1 MKLSF
6 KNKWNSH
13 VYVWLSPFAIHLKLS
28 NTINW
33 VHSNT
38 KKKKRNSDVYDNMGQ
53 HGDIMLWEIN
63 QAQKEKYC
71 MIPLTQNT

>member
-1 MKLSF
+1 MYMYGWVPLLF
-6 KNKWNSH
+6 TWN
-13 VYVWLSPFAIHLKLS
+13 YQTLLTGYTPIQ
-28 NTINW
+28 
-33 VHSNT
+33 
-38 KKKKRNSDVYDNMGQ
+38 KKKKKNSDVYDNMGQ